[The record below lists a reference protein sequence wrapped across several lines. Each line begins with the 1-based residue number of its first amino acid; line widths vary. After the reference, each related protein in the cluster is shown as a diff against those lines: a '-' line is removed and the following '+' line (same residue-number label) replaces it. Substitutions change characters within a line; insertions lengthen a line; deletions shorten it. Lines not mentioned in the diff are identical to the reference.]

1 MKQDIGFLDKST
13 RKPTWNCSET
23 MGIKKILLTSLFI
36 YFIAAAPFSIAQS
49 DNQSVF
55 TVVLDAGHGGKDPG
69 SVGKNT
75 YEKNLALS
83 IVKKIGYYIESLIPD
98 ARVIYT
104 RKTDVFVDLDVRAD
118 IANRNNADLFI
129 SVHVNSIPRG
139 KAVGTETWVM
149 GIAKNPGNL
158 ELVKKENEVIMLEDD
173 YSSKYE
179 GYDPENPGSLI
190 GFSVMQNIYQSQ
202 SLNMASYVQD
212 QFRTR
217 AKRKDRGVKAG
228 QLLVLWKTTMPS
240 VLVETGFLSDS
251 NEEAFLMTDYGQDL
265 SASAVYR
272 AFRKYKEEID
282 ERTTRELQVNAEEE
296 QRTQQRINRITEPET
311 KTNRETE
318 VLNDAAVKEVKI
330 QTDPVKQTQTSQTS
344 LQFRVQ
350 ILAAENRVPKDA
362 RDFRGYTD
370 FEELKIDGYYKY
382 MSAPVN
388 NYAQALNVRK
398 QLLDKFPGAFI
409 VGFKNGKKIPLMQAI
424 EEDKKIH

>member
-1 MKQDIGFLDKST
+1 MQFERKRRGPGDINITPLIDMVFLLL
-13 RKPTWNCSET
+13 
-23 MGIKKILLTSLFI
+23 IFFLLTSSFI
-36 YFIAAAPFSIAQS
+36 VDRGIKINLPKAVSSETAHDKRI
-49 DNQSVF
+49 
-55 TVVLDAGHGGKDPG
+55 TVAIDSSG
-69 SVGKNT
+69 
-75 YEKNLALS
+75 
-83 IVKKIGYYIESLIPD
+83 
-98 ARVIYT
+98 
-104 RKTDVFVDLDVRAD
+104 DVFVDLDVRAD

-265 SASAVYR
+265 IASAVYR

-318 VLNDAAVKEVKI
+318 
-330 QTDPVKQTQTSQTS
+330 
-344 LQFRVQ
+344 
-350 ILAAENRVPKDA
+350 
-362 RDFRGYTD
+362 
-370 FEELKIDGYYKY
+370 
-382 MSAPVN
+382 
-388 NYAQALNVRK
+388 
-398 QLLDKFPGAFI
+398 
-409 VGFKNGKKIPLMQAI
+409 
-424 EEDKKIH
+424 